1 MISAIAADQPVPG
14 GTYMPHRPSRGERA
28 ILADSAP
35 PAREDADARN
45 NRQSHRDHTGTPAQP
60 EAPRRDS
67 SSMFAAAVI
76 AGALPPVPQ
85 TMEELMR
92 RIGTSPIPEESEA
105 RLKDL
110 LA

>member
-1 MISAIAADQPVPG
+1 MISAIAADQPLSG
-14 GTYMPHRPSRGERA
+14 GAYLSFRPTKGERA
-28 ILADSAP
+28 ILADST
-35 PAREDADARN
+35 PATREDADARN
-45 NRQSHRDHTGTPAQP
+45 NREPSRDPQTPPQP

-110 LA
+110 MA